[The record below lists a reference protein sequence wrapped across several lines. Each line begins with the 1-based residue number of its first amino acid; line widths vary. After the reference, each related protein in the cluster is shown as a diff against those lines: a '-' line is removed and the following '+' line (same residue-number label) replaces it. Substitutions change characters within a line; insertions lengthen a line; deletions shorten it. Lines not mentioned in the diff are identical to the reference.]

1 VDDFGIVINPMIVE
15 GQVHG
20 GVSFGI
26 GQALMEHSRYDD
38 TGQLITGSFLDYCLP
53 RADDMPP
60 MQVDLTTTPC
70 THNTL
75 GVKGCGEA
83 GAIGAPAA
91 VMNAVTDALSIRDM
105 NMPATAEKVW
115 RAARGED

>member
-1 VDDFGIVINPMIVE
+1 VINPMIVE

-26 GQALMEHSRYDD
+26 GQALLEHSRYDAA
-38 TGQLITGSFLDYCLP
+38 GQLVTGSFLDYCLP
-53 RADDMPP
+53 RADDMPTI
-60 MQVDLTTTPC
+60 QVDMTTTPC
-70 THNTL
+70 THNAL

-91 VMNAVTDALSIRDM
+91 VMNAVTDALRIKDM
-105 NMPATAEKVW
+105 NMPATPEKVW
-115 RAARGED
+115 RALRSED